1 MSGKLQGQTAWVGGG
16 ASGMGESTVK
26 RFAAEGANV
35 AIIDVQVERG
45 HRVEDAVRKAGGK
58 AIFVETDVS
67 KADAVERAVN
77 KVVQTFGGL
86 QIQVNCAGIAQFK
99 PVHEF
104 TESDWDRMISVNLKS
119 MFLCAKYA
127 IPHLRKN
134 KRSYIVNIGSISSF
148 IGDQGESIY
157 SATKGGVLML
167 TKSIALEYAADGM
180 RCNCICPG
188 IVDTPMLRFHLS
200 HMPDPDAHL
209 AERLRR
215 VPMGVSVMPDDIAK
229 CALYLS
235 CEDSSAITGTSII
248 IDGGLLAAAEW
259 KSPEKTAFM
268 DDPGKP

>member
-16 ASGMGESTVK
+16 ASGMGEATVK
-26 RFAAEGANV
+26 RFATEGANV
-35 AIIDVQVERG
+35 AIVDVQVERG
-45 HRVEDAVRKAGGK
+45 KRVEDEVRKAGGN
-58 AIFVETDVS
+58 AIFVACDVS
-67 KADAVERAVN
+67 KADAVERAMQQVLA
-77 KVVQTFGGL
+77 TFGGL
-86 QIQVNCAGIAQFK
+86 QMQVNCAGIAQFK
-99 PVHEF
+99 SVHEF
-104 TESDWDRMISVNLKS
+104 TEADWERMISVNLKS
-119 MFLCAKYA
+119 MFLSAKFA

-134 KRSYIVNIGSISSF
+134 KRSYLVNIGSISSF

-167 TKSIALEYAADGM
+167 TKSIALEYAADGL
-180 RCNCICPG
+180 RANCICPG

-200 HMPDPDAHL
+200 HMPDAEAHL

-215 VPMGVSVMPDDIAK
+215 VPMGVAVQPDDIAK

-259 KSPEKTAFM
+259 RSPERTAFM
-268 DDPGKP
+268 QS